1 LALGLVQSA
10 DGFTTAAGHYH
21 VAGAGPGVRS
31 ERFMAFNDLGGF
43 LDLLSDQGH
52 LRRIRVAVD
61 PVHEIT
67 AVICR
72 ARAEGSQAALVFENV
87 RGSRIPLVTGL
98 FATGPRLL
106 QAAGARSFDELTARV
121 TSVVR
126 PELPTGWLETLE
138 LIPRLSEVANWP
150 VRLVETG
157 LCQQVVHPGADV
169 NLALLPAPTGWPGE
183 ALPSLTAGLALI
195 EQELSAPV
203 SPDPASQP
211 AATRRRILQRVPVQ
225 IRDRNSL
232 LVHWTPHDPAWPVI
246 MQALK
251 AGRPKP
257 VAVILGGDPALTIA
271 ASLPA
276 PPYLDGLVLAGF
288 LRRRNCEVVPAR
300 SVDLRV
306 PADAEII
313 LEGLIEPHPFQETAP
328 PVALPTGFL
337 SDPVPALI
345 MTVTAV
351 THRANPI
358 LPVIIPE
365 NPVALPPGQQ
375 SEDGWL
381 AVAAERLL
389 LPLLKLAVPELTGFR
404 RPRSGAFRH
413 LAFASIRKTFPQQ
426 ARRVMNALWGLGA
439 LSTIKLLVVVD
450 DDVELASDEAVW
462 AAVTAQVHP
471 GRDTLFSE
479 GPADMFDHAAPARG
493 IGHRMGLDATRK
505 LPEEGHPRSI
515 PADLRMDAA
524 FEQMIQDRWLQYG
537 LRH

>member
-1 LALGLVQSA
+1 
-10 DGFTTAAGHYH
+10 
-21 VAGAGPGVRS
+21 
-31 ERFMAFNDLGGF
+31 MAFNDLGGF

-67 AVICR
+67 AVTRR
-72 ARAEGSQAALVFENV
+72 AREEGCHAALVFENV

-150 VRLVETG
+150 VLPVETG
-157 LCQQVVHPGADV
+157 LSQQVVHPGADV
-169 NLALLPAPTGWPGE
+169 NLALLPAPVFWPGE
-183 ALPSLTAGLALI
+183 TLPSLTAGLTLI
-195 EQELSAPV
+195 EQELPV
-203 SPDPASQP
+203 PAGPNAVRPDPAGQS
-211 AATRRRILQRVPVQ
+211 AASRRRILQRVPVQ
-225 IRDRNSL
+225 IRDRHSL
-232 LVHWTPHDPAWPVI
+232 LIHWTPHDPAWPVI
-246 MQALK
+246 MQTLK
-251 AGRPKP
+251 AGRSMP
-257 VAVILGGDPALTIA
+257 VAVILGGDPALTLA

-306 PADAEII
+306 PADAEIV
-313 LEGLIEPHPFQETAP
+313 LEGLIEPHQIQETAP

-358 LPVIIPE
+358 LPAIVPE
-365 NPVALPPGQQ
+365 GPVSVPQGQQ
-375 SEDGWL
+375 TEDGWL

-413 LAFASIRKTFPQQ
+413 LGFVSIRKTFPLQ

-450 DDVELASDEAVW
+450 DDVDLTSDEAVW
-462 AAVTAQVHP
+462 AAVSAQVHP

-479 GPADMFDHAAPARG
+479 GPADMFDHAAPGRG

-515 PADLRMDAA
+515 PAALCLEAA
-524 FEQMIQDRWLQYG
+524 LEQMIQERWLQYG
-537 LRH
+537 LRQ